1 LFSFRNS
8 LYIKAVKKTEPGAG
22 KMKRI
27 HAFLLVTFAII
38 FGLLDATTVCA
49 ADIVRGPY
57 LQNATPNGVTIKW
70 RTDVNETSK
79 VWYGTYMDG

>member
-1 LFSFRNS
+1 
-8 LYIKAVKKTEPGAG
+8 
-22 KMKRI
+22 MKRI

-38 FGLLDATTVCA
+38 FGLLDTTVCA

-70 RTDVNETSK
+70 RTSVNETSK
-79 VWYGTYMDG
+79 VWYGTSLPTLHQTVTDSNLETDHTIRIS